1 MKKNAVFNVY
11 YLSKTPKL
19 VFQIGNDHGNIHL
32 LSKANKRLIDDR
44 DGMYTLRM
52 IMDMPK
58 YKKIRVQNIIDC
70 LASFYS
76 KKENRI
82 IICKENPDENFFE

>member
-1 MKKNAVFNVY
+1 
-11 YLSKTPKL
+11 
-19 VFQIGNDHGNIHL
+19 
-32 LSKANKRLIDDR
+32 
-44 DGMYTLRM
+44 MYTLRM